1 MNKAITQLTTFRK
14 EVPDK
19 QKIFD
24 AIAYSLFFLVICW
37 IVFLTDEYLGFDL
50 KSHGMR
56 PRSLEGLQ
64 GIITMHFLH
73 ADLKHIAQNSMGFL
87 VLNSFLFYFY
97 RSISLHVFVLLFFLT
112 PVLLWFIGRPENH
125 IGASALIYGE
135 FGFLAISGIIRNN
148 PILLRVSLAVFFYY
162 GSLVWYLFPINPA
175 ISWEGHASGFAIGVG
190 AAIYLRKKGPQRKKY
205 LYETEPELP
214 DDDEN
219 AYWKIP
225 NTTNVVK
232 PEQEEIDKQQTR
244 VTVRYHFKE
253 GDNSKQK

>member
-1 MNKAITQLTTFRK
+1 MDKTINQLTTFRK
-14 EVPDK
+14 EVSDK

-24 AIAYSLFFLVICW
+24 AIVYSLLFLLICW
-37 IVFLTDEYLGFDL
+37 IVFVMNEYLGFDL

-56 PRSLEGLQ
+56 PRSIEGLK

-97 RSISLHVFVLLFFLT
+97 RSISLHVFLVLFFLT
-112 PVLLWFIGRPENH
+112 PVLLWLIGRPENH

-135 FGFLAISGIIRNN
+135 FGFLAASGIIRNN

-175 ISWEGHASGFAIGVG
+175 ISWEGHLSGFIIGVG
-190 AAIYLRKKGPQRKKY
+190 TAIYLRKKGPQRKLY
-205 LYETEPELP
+205 RYETEPELP
-214 DDDEN
+214 DDEN

-225 NTTNVVK
+225 DTTNSA
-232 PEQEEIDKQQTR
+232 EEKKEEKQQTR

-253 GDNSKQK
+253 NDKDK